1 MHDAFNVLVIYTID
15 FSQKQFHKL
24 FISIILFKDYYGG
37 LMVTNEILDN
47 YLPVVIFTIIGVV
60 FVAIALFMSRIVR
73 PSNKTREK
81 LSTYECAEKPIGD
94 ARIHFNIQYYLIV
107 IVFLIFDVE
116 VLFLYPWAVQFK
128 TLGQIGFLEMILFI
142 EVLVIGLAYAWRK
155 EALEWIH

>member
-1 MHDAFNVLVIYTID
+1 
-15 FSQKQFHKL
+15 
-24 FISIILFKDYYGG
+24 
-37 LMVTNEILDN
+37 MVTDEILNN
-47 YLPVVIFTIIGVV
+47 YLPVAMFMIIGFI

-73 PSNKTREK
+73 PSNKTKEK
-81 LSTYECAEKPIGD
+81 LSSYECAETPVGD

-128 TLGQIGFLEMILFI
+128 NMGPLGFFEMIIFI
-142 EVLVIGLAYAWRK
+142 EVLIIGLAYAWRK

>member
-1 MHDAFNVLVIYTID
+1 
-15 FSQKQFHKL
+15 
-24 FISIILFKDYYGG
+24 
-37 LMVTNEILDN
+37 MVTNEILDN

-73 PSNKTREK
+73 PSNKTKEK

-94 ARIHFNIQYYLIV
+94 ARVHFNIQYYLIV

-128 TLGQIGFLEMILFI
+128 NLGPLGFFEMILFI
-142 EVLVIGLAYAWRK
+142 EVLIIGLAYAWRK
-155 EALEWIH
+155 EALEWIQ

>member
-1 MHDAFNVLVIYTID
+1 
-15 FSQKQFHKL
+15 
-24 FISIILFKDYYGG
+24 
-37 LMVTNEILDN
+37 MVTNEILNN

-60 FVAIALFMSRIVR
+60 FVAIALFMSRMVR
-73 PSNKTREK
+73 PSDKTKEK

-128 TLGQIGFLEMILFI
+128 HLGPLGFFEMILFI
-142 EVLVIGLAYAWRK
+142 EVLIIGLAYAWRK